1 MKHLQMKY
9 NCIQFLYWIT
19 NCTIFG
25 YVAIFLQYKGL
36 TNTEIGIVTAM
47 GSINVI
53 LGIYAILFASFS
65 ALYFVTLPKVIVM
78 VLYIALLFLSTCVV
92 PFLSQFAMDY
102 VKMGSDINFGLAR
115 GLGSFSYAS
124 SAFLMGYLV
133 EWLEPSVIYIVF
145 IVSSILFI
153 INLLILPHSTIKNES
168 TEKPANPFGL
178 ITKYKK
184 FFFFLLGF
192 GFAIAGATSLST
204 YLLN

>member
-9 NCIQFLYWIT
+9 NSIQFLYWIT

-47 GSINVI
+47 GSIMMLLLSANISNLPNKYEALTPHNVI

-65 ALYFVTLPKVIVM
+65 ALYFMTLPKVVVM
-78 VLYIALLFLSTCVV
+78 VLYIALLFLVTCVV

-102 VKMGSDINFGLAR
+102 VKMGKDINFGLAR

-145 IVSSILFI
+145 IIILSII
-153 INLLILPHSTIKNES
+153 SI
-168 TEKPANPFGL
+168 
-178 ITKYKK
+178 
-184 FFFFLLGF
+184 FFLNK
-192 GFAIAGATSLST
+192 IIIKK
-204 YLLN
+204 